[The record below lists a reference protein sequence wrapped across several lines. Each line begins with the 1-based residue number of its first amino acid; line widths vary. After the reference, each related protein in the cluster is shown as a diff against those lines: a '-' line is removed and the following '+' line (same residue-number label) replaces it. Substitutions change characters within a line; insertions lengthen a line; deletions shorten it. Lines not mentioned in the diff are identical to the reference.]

1 MTAPDSSLTWE
12 GGDARYWSDVL
23 DLPLVQLYA
32 TVTST
37 NDIAR
42 DLAEG
47 GAPHLTLVIADHQ
60 TQGRGRGGKSWVS
73 APGSSLLC
81 SLILRYHASGGAA
94 PGAAPVRVGHAVAD
108 AIQHSA
114 RAETRVKWPND
125 IVIPGHGKVAGIL
138 CEGAAR
144 REDAYLVAGIGINVH
159 GPDGQYASVGGA
171 ADRPVSRAVLLTEVV
186 VRCRQLAD
194 VVCTPL
200 SDAELA
206 AMRPRNVLLGQLVE
220 AENGARGRA
229 LGIAPDGSLLVQTDS
244 GVLPIHNATIRLAD
258 DPAYPGARA

>member
-1 MTAPDSSLTWE
+1 MSESTLTWE
-12 GGDARYWSDVL
+12 GRDARYWSDAL
-23 DLPLVQLYA
+23 DLQLVQLHG
-32 TVTST
+32 TITST

-42 DLAEG
+42 DLAED

-60 TQGRGRGGKSWVS
+60 TRGRGRGSKSWVS

-81 SLILRYHASGGAA
+81 SLIFRYHASGEVA
-94 PGAAPVRVGHAVAD
+94 PGAAPVRVGHAVAG
-108 AIQHSA
+108 AIQHLA
-114 RAETRVKWPND
+114 GAETRVKWPND

-144 REDAYLVAGIGINVH
+144 RENAYLVAGIGINLH
-159 GPDGQYASVGGA
+159 SPDGQYASVGGA
-171 ADRPVSRAVLLTEVV
+171 ADRPVSRAALLTEIVA
-186 VRCRQLAD
+186 RCRQLAD

-206 AMRPRNVLLGQLVE
+206 AMRPRDVLFGQLVE
-220 AENGARGRA
+220 DEKGVRGRA
-229 LGIAPDGSLLVQTDS
+229 LGMAPDGSLLVQTGS
-244 GVLPIHNATIRLAD
+244 GVLPIYNATIRLAD

>member
-1 MTAPDSSLTWE
+1 MPESTLTWE
-12 GGDARYWSDVL
+12 GRDARYWSDAL
-23 DLPLVQLYA
+23 DLPLVRLYD
-32 TVTST
+32 TITST
-37 NDIAR
+37 NDVAR

-60 TQGRGRGGKSWVS
+60 SRGRGRGGKSWVS

-81 SLILRYHASGGAA
+81 SLIFRYHAVGAFA
-94 PGAAPVRVGHAVAD
+94 PGAAPVRVGHAVAA
-108 AIQHSA
+108 AIQHRA
-114 RAETRVKWPND
+114 GAETRVKWPND

-144 REDAYLVAGIGINVH
+144 RQNAYLVAGIGINLH
-159 GPDGQYASVGGA
+159 SPDGQYAAVGGA
-171 ADRPVSRAVLLTEVV
+171 AERPVSRAVLLTEIVA
-186 VRCRQLAD
+186 RCRQLAD
-194 VVCTPL
+194 VVCSPL

-206 AMRPRNVLLGQLVE
+206 AMRSRDVLFGRLVE
-220 AENGARGRA
+220 DENGVRGRA
-229 LGIAPDGSLLVQTDS
+229 LGIAPDGSLLVQTGS